1 LFAGAAPRL
10 ELNLP
15 LNQTPSGGAWNAM
28 TVLRDEEIRH
38 RSQVKDGQ
46 PRSNGGQ
53 RRYPDPAGDEKI
65 SGNFAIAAYKP
76 DMVGLPT
83 PLM

>member
-28 TVLRDEEIRH
+28 TVMRVMKRLGI
-38 RSQVKDGQ
+38 
-46 PRSNGGQ
+46 
-53 RRYPDPAGDEKI
+53 AGK
-65 SGNFAIAAYKP
+65 
-76 DMVGLPT
+76 
-83 PLM
+83 